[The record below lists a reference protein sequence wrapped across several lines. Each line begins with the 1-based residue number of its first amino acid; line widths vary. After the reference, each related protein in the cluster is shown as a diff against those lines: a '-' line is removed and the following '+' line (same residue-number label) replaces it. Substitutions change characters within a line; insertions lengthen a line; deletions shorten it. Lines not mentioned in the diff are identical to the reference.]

1 MIEQLGWDGGEAIT
15 DGRALL
21 HYMRTTRDG
30 RIVFGW
36 AGGRMAAGARPGRRM
51 EVDHQVIEQVRAD
64 LVRFFPQ
71 LAGRR
76 MAHAWGGPIDV
87 SPTHRP
93 AIVGLRAL
101 PAWAAFGY
109 TGNGVGPSH
118 LFGRTLA
125 ALALDRRDPVTR
137 LPFVDP
143 PPRRVPPEPLRVAG
157 AALIRRA
164 LVRKEAA
171 EEEGRRPDPVTAGVA
186 ALPRLHGHS
195 HRPLASDHGR
205 ADRRRSWPDRPPT
218 HPPAGARGPHGAR
231 SDP

>member
-1 MIEQLGWDGGEAIT
+1 MFAVNAASGTLEPLRNRLTVSSSHIVCTEPVPDVIEQLGWDGGEAIS

-21 HYMRTTRDG
+21 HYTRTTRDG

-36 AGGRMAAGARPGRRM
+36 AGGRMAAGARPGGRM
-51 EVDHQVIEQVRAD
+51 EVDHQVVAQVRAD
-64 LVRFFPQ
+64 LLRFFPQ

-93 AIVGLRAL
+93 AIVG
-101 PAWAAFGY
+101 PARRCRRGPRSATPATASARRTCSAARSPRWRS
-109 TGNGVGPSH
+109 TG
-118 LFGRTLA
+118 A
-125 ALALDRRDPVTR
+125 MPVTR

-143 PPRRVPPEPLRVAG
+143 PPRRVPPEPLRIAG

-171 EEEGRRPDPVTAGVA
+171 EEAGARPDPVTAGVA
-186 ALPRLHGHS
+186 ALPRLLGLHIV
-195 HRPLASDHGR
+195 R
-205 ADRRRSWPDRPPT
+205 
-218 HPPAGARGPHGAR
+218 
-231 SDP
+231 

>member
-1 MIEQLGWDGGEAIT
+1 MPSRSGIPLRTLAI
-15 DGRALL
+15 AP
-21 HYMRTTRDG
+21 
-30 RIVFGW
+30 
-36 AGGRMAAGARPGRRM
+36 GARPGRRM

-143 PPRRVPPEPLRVAG
+143 PPRHVPPEPLRIAG

-171 EEEGRRPDPVTAGVA
+171 EEEGRKADPATATVA
-186 ALPRLHGHS
+186 ALPRLLGLHIV
-195 HRPLASDHGR
+195 R
-205 ADRRRSWPDRPPT
+205 
-218 HPPAGARGPHGAR
+218 
-231 SDP
+231 

>member
-1 MIEQLGWDGGEAIT
+1 VNAASGMLAPLRNRLTVSSSHVVCTEPVPDVIERLGWHGGEAIS

-21 HYMRTTRDG
+21 HYTRTTRDG

-36 AGGRMAAGARPGRRM
+36 AGGRMAAGARTRGRM
-51 EVDHQVIEQVRAD
+51 EVDHEVIAQVRAD
-64 LVRFFPQ
+64 LLRFFPQ

-76 MAHAWGGPIDV
+76 IAHAWGGPIDV
-87 SPTHRP
+87 APTHRP
-93 AIVGLRAL
+93 AIVGLRAQT
-101 PAWAAFGY
+101 AWAAFGY
-109 TGNGVGPSH
+109 TGNGVGPAH

-171 EEEGRRPDPVTAGVA
+171 EEAGRRAGPVTAGVA
-186 ALPRLHGHS
+186 ALPRLMGVHIV
-195 HRPLASDHGR
+195 R
-205 ADRRRSWPDRPPT
+205 
-218 HPPAGARGPHGAR
+218 
-231 SDP
+231 